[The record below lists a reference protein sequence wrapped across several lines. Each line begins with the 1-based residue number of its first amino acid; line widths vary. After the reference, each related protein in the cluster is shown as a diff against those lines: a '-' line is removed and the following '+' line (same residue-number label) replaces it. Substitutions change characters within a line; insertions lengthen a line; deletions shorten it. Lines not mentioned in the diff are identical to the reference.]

1 MVCWGRWVT
10 LKDGRRVCIEDK
22 SSKAV
27 VGVAAFLIVSA
38 LASGSVVAAT
48 SVGGTAAESI
58 AAQSIQTRV
67 TNSRNA
73 ARRGQTSEAW
83 RRMGLRVVTRAIN
96 REIRRE
102 LECTTPSYGQ
112 VRDFFLS
119 TPCRSMQ
126 RTQPVLCDEQGNTI
140 AVSTT
145 WVRMPT
151 VVSAERLKRL
161 VDTDGTGSVSPITGE
176 VPEARGVRFT
186 GKHYASRR
194 TGSLVVIAEAAP
206 GSGQPDT
213 EVLDGVAQVA
223 AELPPP

>member
-1 MVCWGRWVT
+1 MVRTIKGVKVPIGDDRGGG
-10 LKDGRRVCIEDK
+10 KKKGEAI
-22 SSKAV
+22 AV
-27 VGVAAFLIVSA
+27 AVLLASALVASGGVALSA
-38 LASGSVVAAT
+38 ATAASG
-48 SVGGTAAESI
+48 AAESI

-83 RRMGLRVVTRAIN
+83 RRMGLRVVTRAVN

-102 LECTTPSYGQ
+102 LECTAPSYGQ

-140 AVSTT
+140 AVSIT

-151 VVSAERLKRL
+151 AVSAERLKRL

-176 VPEARGVRFT
+176 VSEARGVRFT
-186 GKHYASRR
+186 GKHYMSRR
-194 TGSLVVIAEAAP
+194 TGSLVVVAETAP
-206 GSGQPDT
+206 GGKWPGADM
-213 EVLDGVAQVA
+213 LDGVAEVA

>member
-1 MVCWGRWVT
+1 VPDFYT
-10 LKDGRRVCIEDK
+10 KDGKVRPITPHKEK
-22 SSKAV
+22 KGEAIAV
-27 VGVAAFLIVSA
+27 AVLLASA
-38 LASGSVVAAT
+38 LVATGGGLTAAT
-48 SVGGTAAESI
+48 AAGGAAESI

-83 RRMGLRVVTRAIN
+83 RRMGLRVVTRAVN

-102 LECTTPSYGQ
+102 LECTASSYGQ

-140 AVSTT
+140 AVSIT

-213 EVLDGVAQVA
+213 EVLDGAAQVA
-223 AELPPP
+223 VMFPSP